1 MIISGT
7 QAIES
12 IQKDLIEYNKEVN
25 KKKNKSRKIYECVRN
40 EDLNKV

>member
-12 IQKDLIEYNKEVN
+12 IQKDLIEYNQEVN
-25 KKKNKSRKIYECVRN
+25 KKKNKSRRK
-40 EDLNKV
+40 L